1 MLLIHEQKNRSVEQN
16 KKSKI
21 IQHNVRDGRKKT
33 ENLKMNQQQLPNLNI
48 NRENKMLGG
57 LKD

>member
-1 MLLIHEQKNRSVEQN
+1 MLFIHEQKNRSVQQN

-33 ENLKMNQQQLPNLNI
+33 DNLKINQ
-48 NRENKMLGG
+48 
-57 LKD
+57 